1 MSGQQVWD
9 FGSIHGTIGV
19 LRGHANTIQ
28 GQNEALEGDL
38 SQGVA
43 VWQGEASDMWGQEQR
58 TLNQHGNDFKLAVD
72 SYLSAVEEATHHTEH
87 QEQIN
92 ASSFGG

>member
-1 MSGQQVWD
+1 MGQQVWD
-9 FGSIHGTIGV
+9 FGSIHGAIGV
-19 LRGHANTIQ
+19 LRGHANVIQ

-38 SQGVA
+38 AHGAS
-43 VWQGEASDMWGQEQR
+43 VWTGEASDMWSLEQR
-58 TLNQHGNDFKLAVD
+58 TLNQHGQDFKLAVD
-72 SYLSAVEEATHHTEH
+72 SYLSAVEEATHNTAH

>member
-1 MSGQQVWD
+1 MGQQVWD
-9 FGSIHGTIGV
+9 FASIHGAVGV

-28 GQNEALEGDL
+28 GQSEALEGDL
-38 SQGVA
+38 AQGA
-43 VWQGEASDMWGQEQR
+43 SVWEGEASDMWTLEQR
-58 TLNQHGNDFKLAVD
+58 TLNQHNQDFKLAVD
-72 SYLSAVEEATHHTEH
+72 SYLTAVEESTNNTAH